1 MLPGS
6 AWFLCTRIG
15 RLLTSPPAVISK
27 SENANGNGA
36 VDGDEELLTCRTHF
50 MSDCKLRDFYLTWH
64 GHSIFRQSKGGKE
77 GWWVGG
83 SVGRSGGGM
92 LVVLCA
98 IAKVT
103 VKFNGKPLD
112 FIRSP
117 HKIIVRCKRFV
128 PQRKWPGRGLP
139 GIQTA
144 EVL

>member
-1 MLPGS
+1 MGIAFFGS
-6 AWFLCTRIG
+6 QREGKRDDGSMG
-15 RLLTSPPAVISK
+15 R
-27 SENANGNGA
+27 
-36 VDGDEELLTCRTHF
+36 
-50 MSDCKLRDFYLTWH
+50 
-64 GHSIFRQSKGGKE
+64 
-77 GWWVGG
+77 WVGG
-83 SVGRSGGGM
+83 SFGGGM